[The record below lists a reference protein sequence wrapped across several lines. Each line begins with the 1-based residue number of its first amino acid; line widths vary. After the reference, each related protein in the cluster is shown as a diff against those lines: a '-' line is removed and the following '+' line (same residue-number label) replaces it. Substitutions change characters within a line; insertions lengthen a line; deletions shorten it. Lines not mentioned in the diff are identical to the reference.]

1 MKSIMKSSDH
11 HGVSSE
17 GVGPPPSLLTDRSVC
32 LHHTLPA
39 LHHTLP
45 ALRGCLPQA
54 HSGRNEISRAGLP
67 SFQLG
72 LRHLPQSQQSDRHSK
87 CQVMLL

>member
-17 GVGPPPSLLTDRSVC
+17 GVGRPRSLLTDVVYS

-39 LHHTLP
+39 R
-45 ALRGCLPQA
+45 RGCLPQT
-54 HSGRNEISRAGLP
+54 HSGRTEISRAGLP

-87 CQVMLL
+87 RQVMLL

>member
-17 GVGPPPSLLTDRSVC
+17 GVGPPPPSLLTDRSVC
-32 LHHTLPA
+32 LHHI
-39 LHHTLP
+39 LP

-87 CQVMLL
+87 RQVMLL